1 MEVIEKGFNLVLQE
15 FRQII
20 RYHFQMSK
28 WIQITCLHQDPPSLS
43 LFLSF
48 SLSLCSLS
56 LTHIHTLSHILK
68 SKLSHTHFISLKS
81 FAKNWAF
88 WGLQINLVPAENLT
102 SMTSQCTESGLWQ
115 QLDFTCLFDPL
126 AVNLKQGTKIFGG
139 EKTQMDKKWKWMK
152 SDFAVLQHQ
161 RKHESLRVICSKSL
175 FYIWTWLAIC
185 LKVRLF

>member
-1 MEVIEKGFNLVLQE
+1 MQPNLVRLQKIEVIEKGFNLVLQE

-139 EKTQMDKKWKWMK
+139 EK
-152 SDFAVLQHQ
+152 
-161 RKHESLRVICSKSL
+161 SLRWIENENEWNL
-175 FYIWTWLAIC
+175 ILQFYSIKESTNP
-185 LKVRLF
+185 FE